1 MGANALGL
9 GPFACTGLGGL
20 KWGLGLG
27 TWGLGQS
34 GKNNACH
41 SAMSR
46 DHRKLEAFQLADQLA
61 VLVYRRTTDFPQSER
76 YGLLS
81 QIRRAAVSVP
91 TNIVEG
97 CARAGQGDYLRFLD
111 IAFASCRE
119 LLYLIDLSRRLDLL
133 GERARREIVDLGDQ
147 VAGKLVGLRNS
158 LGS

>member
-1 MGANALGL
+1 M
-9 GPFACTGLGGL
+9 
-20 KWGLGLG
+20 
-27 TWGLGQS
+27 
-34 GKNNACH
+34 
-41 SAMSR
+41 
-46 DHRKLEAFQLADQLA
+46 A
-61 VLVYRRTTDFPQSER
+61 VLVYQRTADFPPSER

-119 LLYLIDLSRRLDLL
+119 LLYLIDLSKRLDLL
-133 GERARREIVDLGDQ
+133 GERACREVVDLGDQ

>member
-1 MGANALGL
+1 
-9 GPFACTGLGGL
+9 
-20 KWGLGLG
+20 
-27 TWGLGQS
+27 
-34 GKNNACH
+34 
-41 SAMSR
+41 MSR
-46 DHRKLEAFQLADQLA
+46 DHRKLEAFQLADQLV
-61 VLVYRRTTDFPQSER
+61 VLVYKRTTDFPQSER

-97 CARAGQGDYLRFLD
+97 CARAGQADYLRFLD

-133 GERARREIVDLGDQ
+133 DEEAHGAIVGLGDR

-158 LGS
+158 LGN

>member
-1 MGANALGL
+1 
-9 GPFACTGLGGL
+9 
-20 KWGLGLG
+20 
-27 TWGLGQS
+27 
-34 GKNNACH
+34 
-41 SAMSR
+41 MSR

-61 VLVYRRTTDFPQSER
+61 ILVYQRTTDFPQTER

-91 TNIVEG
+91 ANIVEG
-97 CARAGQGDYLRFLD
+97 CARAGEADYLRFLD

-133 GERARREIVDLGDQ
+133 DERARREIIAIGDQ

-158 LGS
+158 LGT

>member
-1 MGANALGL
+1 
-9 GPFACTGLGGL
+9 
-20 KWGLGLG
+20 
-27 TWGLGQS
+27 
-34 GKNNACH
+34 
-41 SAMSR
+41 MSR

-61 VLVYRRTTDFPQSER
+61 VLVYRKTADFPQSER

-97 CARAGQGDYLRFLD
+97 CARAGQADYLRFLD

-119 LLYLIDLSRRLDLL
+119 LLYLIELSKRLDLL
-133 GERARREIVDLGDQ
+133 DDRASREIIRIGDQ

-158 LGS
+158 LGT